1 MVDREKQDAKFQ
13 KQAEMLR
20 RNLAL
25 RKNRSK
31 NVKNCWNKRNG
42 KPKTQIKLAIKTP
55 LR

>member
-25 RKNRSK
+25 RKK
-31 NVKNCWNKRNG
+31 QVKERQKLLEQKEQQAENANK
-42 KPKTQIKLAIKTP
+42 ACD
-55 LR
+55 